1 VRSFFVAL
9 LFAVLGREQLA
20 MDYVSRALQ
29 AAGPPYADARADTMT
44 AEVGSFASY
53 GMLLGSGGS

>member
-1 VRSFFVAL
+1 
-9 LFAVLGREQLA
+9 

-29 AAGPPYADARADTMT
+29 TAGPPYADARADAMT

-53 GMLLGSGGS
+53 GMLLGSDDS